1 MIVGNHR
8 AAGENSRIVVVMVV
22 HTCRDSCALY
32 NGLIVGLLR
41 KEGRLLRAV
50 GIIET
55 PRVCDFEIGTQ
66 MLRVLNSSRVQAIV
80 MVRNVEGGTC

>member
-1 MIVGNHR
+1 MMIVGNHR
-8 AAGENSRIVVVMVV
+8 AAGENSRVVVVMVV

-41 KEGRLLRAV
+41 KEGRFLRAV

-66 MLRVLNSSRVQAIV
+66 ML
-80 MVRNVEGGTC
+80 